1 MSEILLSNIKKERE
15 GYIID
20 RNEMKGV
27 LSMLLELG
35 IIIIIII
42 IIINNNN
49 LYHNN

>member
-15 GYIID
+15 GYLID

-35 IIIIIII
+35 ILL
-42 IIINNNN
+42 
-49 LYHNN
+49 LY

>member
-15 GYIID
+15 GYLID

-35 IIIIIII
+35 ILLLLLLLL
-42 IIINNNN
+42 
-49 LYHNN
+49 LY